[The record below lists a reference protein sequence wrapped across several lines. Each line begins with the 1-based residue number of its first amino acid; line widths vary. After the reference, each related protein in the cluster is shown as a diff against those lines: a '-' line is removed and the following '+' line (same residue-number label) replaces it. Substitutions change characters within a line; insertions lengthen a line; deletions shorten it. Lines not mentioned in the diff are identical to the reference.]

1 MLATCTP
8 ETLCVGQMKGWGV
21 MAYQRRNSL
30 RLKGYAYGKGY
41 YAVVILTAQRQQ
53 LLGEIVNQTMYRSQL
68 GDVVNTMWL
77 RIPEI
82 HPHVTLD
89 AYQIM
94 PDHFHGI
101 VILGQ
106 KKGTQ
111 TQAGAQKK
119 TGALSDAL
127 TSDVGAENMQAS
139 RARNFKAGSLST
151 IINSFKASVSATAHR
166 EFPNLPMKIWHRNY
180 FDTIIRDEEHLNN
193 LRQYIVDNVKHWKE

>member
-1 MLATCTP
+1 
-8 ETLCVGQMKGWGV
+8 

-106 KKGTQ
+106 KKQVCTQ
-111 TQAGAQKK
+111 NEA
-119 TGALSDAL
+119 GALSDAL
-127 TSDVGAENMQAS
+127 TSGGGEIEVSRWNEAGALSDALTSGGGEIEV
-139 RARNFKAGSLST
+139 RARNQAGALSDALT
-151 IINSFKASVSATAHR
+151 SGGGEIEVRA
-166 EFPNLPMKIWHRNY
+166 RNQAGALS
-180 FDTIIRDEEHLNN
+180 DALTSGG
-193 LRQYIVDNVKHWKE
+193 